1 MKREHRKLNNIRKI
15 VHEETRIAT
24 KRNSEKELS
33 VILELKNTITTMK
46 NSLGN
51 FNCKLDKAEERIC
64 ELKQVIWNYQVRGTK
79 RKNTEEK
86 NCLRDLKDTIKW
98 NNTCIMGV
106 LEEEKG
112 NKGTERL
119 SEEIG

>member
-1 MKREHRKLNNIRKI
+1 MG
-15 VHEETRIAT
+15 
-24 KRNSEKELS
+24 EKKEF
-33 VILELKNTITTMK
+33 VN
-46 NSLGN
+46 
-51 FNCKLDKAEERIC
+51 
-64 ELKQVIWNYQVRGTK
+64 LKQVIRNYQVRGTK
-79 RKNTEEK
+79 RKNTGEK

-106 LEEEKG
+106 LEEEKR

>member
-1 MKREHRKLNNIRKI
+1 MQK
-15 VHEETRIAT
+15 
-24 KRNSEKELS
+24 KEF
-33 VILELKNTITTMK
+33 VN
-46 NSLGN
+46 
-51 FNCKLDKAEERIC
+51 
-64 ELKQVIWNYQVRGTK
+64 LKQVIRNYQVRGTK
-79 RKNTEEK
+79 RKNTGEK

-106 LEEEKG
+106 LEEEKR